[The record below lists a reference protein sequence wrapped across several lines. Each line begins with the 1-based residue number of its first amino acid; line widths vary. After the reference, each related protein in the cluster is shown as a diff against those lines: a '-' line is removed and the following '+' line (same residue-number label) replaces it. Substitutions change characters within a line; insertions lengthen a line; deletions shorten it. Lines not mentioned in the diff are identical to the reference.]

1 MTQKYN
7 FKIIFKKLEEVK
19 SEQNQIDES
28 DFTISKEISEQIREL
43 KESYEDLTL
52 TEMGTY
58 TRS

>member
-1 MTQKYN
+1 MAQKYN

-28 DFTISKEISEQIREL
+28 DFTISKEISDQIREL
-43 KESYEDLTL
+43 KESYEDIAP